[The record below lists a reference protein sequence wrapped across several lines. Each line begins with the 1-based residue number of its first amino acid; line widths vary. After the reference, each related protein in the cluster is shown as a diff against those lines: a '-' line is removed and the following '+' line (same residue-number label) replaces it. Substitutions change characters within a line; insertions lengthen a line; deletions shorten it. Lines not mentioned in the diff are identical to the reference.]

1 MAMKKPKCRVVVAGA
16 SDKIFSLITDLLPP
30 SEYDPALRVNDA
42 GELRR
47 TLISDDMDIVIINAP
62 LPDEFGI
69 DLALDLADSTMG
81 VLLLVKNEIYDQVC
95 YKVESNGV
103 LTLGK
108 PNTRQAVS
116 SAIRIMTAISARLK
130 KMDRKNKTLQ
140 EKMADIRTVNR
151 AKWLLIEN
159 LNMTEK
165 EAHYYIEKQSMD
177 TRCSR
182 REIAE
187 GIIRTYDK

>member
-1 MAMKKPKCRVVVAGA
+1 MAMKKTKCRVVVAGA

-140 EKMADIRTVNR
+140 EKMTDIRTVNR
-151 AKWLLIEN
+151 AKWLLIDN